1 MVDKATVKDQTLID
15 LFNGKSETLTVE
27 SNVATLTYPI
37 GNLRLVEATAGNV
50 TGGCNV
56 ILNGTVATKEVK
68 LDRTAK
74 TLTFFGT
81 DAVTECYVEYT
92 EGLE

>member
-1 MVDKATVKDQTLID
+1 MDKAVVGDQKIID
-15 LFNGKSETLTVE
+15 LFDGKSETLTVE

-37 GNLRLVEATAGNV
+37 GDLRLVEATAGNV
-50 TGGCNV
+50 TGACKP
-56 ILNGTVATKEVK
+56 IINGTVATKEAK
-68 LDRTAK
+68 LNRTAK